1 MNVLGHKNKTHELKT
16 MSGQSRIDSLGE
28 QHLAP
33 VFLKQR
39 KLGIAGERQFMDVSC
54 NVKVTHTLP
63 MDFLSWH
70 VDSLPTFTLADKPPV
85 AQPPVAP
92 EPGEGLCLLRGCHWL
107 LAASADQTAHW
118 RTSRQWHPASPFNP
132 QLTLP
137 RPLLH
142 CPTVARKAKTK
153 KPAKPQKA
161 VADKGLLRDP
171 AAARPLASL
180 VFLAPML
187 AFYAIGVVWLRQD
200 ARADILLRDA
210 LGWLGVT
217 GYLAP
222 TWMIVVIL
230 LVWHVLR
237 RDPWQIP
244 WGTVGLMAAETA
256 ILAVPLVLLAGIFNV
271 ASHGPAL
278 LAIGGREARSW
289 IDVVQSCI
297 GAGIFEE
304 LIFRLLM
311 VGGTMYILRGILK
324 EQSAGAAIAVVLI
337 AAAVFAGAHL
347 LDHPDRFS
355 WDRFLFRSAAGIYLG
370 FIFLYRGFGVA
381 AGTHIL
387 FNAVVRAVL

>member
-1 MNVLGHKNKTHELKT
+1 VSIVADDDARSIEIPKLKI
-16 MSGQSRIDSLGE
+16 GPRLVE
-28 QHLAP
+28 
-33 VFLKQR
+33 
-39 KLGIAGERQFMDVSC
+39 C
-54 NVKVTHTLP
+54 
-63 MDFLSWH
+63 LS
-70 VDSLPTFTLADKPPV
+70 
-85 AQPPVAP
+85 
-92 EPGEGLCLLRGCHWL
+92 
-107 LAASADQTAHW
+107 
-118 RTSRQWHPASPFNP
+118 
-132 QLTLP
+132 
-137 RPLLH
+137 
-142 CPTVARKAKTK
+142 VARKAKTK
-153 KPAKPQKA
+153 KSAKPQKT
-161 VADKGLLRDP
+161 VAGQGLLRDP

-180 VFLAPML
+180 VFLAPLL

-200 ARADILLRDA
+200 MAARADILLRDA

-237 RDPWQIP
+237 RDPWRIP

-278 LAIGGREARSW
+278 LAIGSREARSW

-347 LDHPDRFS
+347 LDHPDRFA